1 VPAGVPHADENG
13 AAGSEMTSTEIATQ
27 PESTPSRS
35 KGRRRLGW
43 TSWFAGADSRVLALV
58 PSEQS
63 FMEAQGLVIL
73 VMACVTGFAVAV
85 AGSGW
90 WNIPITHILWLGV
103 IWTVVICIVD
113 RLIYKSFGTSR
124 RTNLVLAI
132 PRAALS
138 VMLALVLGL
147 PMVQFIF
154 SPSIANQLS
163 QTTAVQQKD
172 AQKSAIAFYEPKIK
186 QASAQIAQIQSHE
199 TTLENQVAKF
209 TRLSGCER
217 NESSCSHTHK
227 TGCGH
232 WCHYYAQQ
240 ADIAKANLAQDRP
253 TDLAKIA
260 ALKANIRDW
269 QNREATETTSR
280 VDSIARDKDLLARA
294 EALSAIEK
302 QHPEVSR
309 YVLFVLG
316 LFVCLDLI
324 ALVMK
329 LSHLFVGR
337 AVYEEVAAALR
348 ERDRLQAHRLRE
360 ENTVL
365 RKRYTGEAHADADVD
380 EVRIDAERARRIA
393 DEQKKLAAGP
403 QTGLAGATS

>member
-1 VPAGVPHADENG
+1 
-13 AAGSEMTSTEIATQ
+13 MTNAI
-27 PESTPSRS
+27 PE
-35 KGRRRLGW
+35 GRRRLGW
-43 TSWFAGADSRVLALV
+43 ASWFAGADSRVLALV
-58 PSEQS
+58 PSERS
-63 FMEAQGLVIL
+63 FLEAQGLVI
-73 VMACVTGFAVAV
+73 VAMACVTGFAVAV

-90 WNIPITHILWLGV
+90 WNIPISHILWLGA

-124 RTNLVLAI
+124 RTNLLLAI
-132 PRAALS
+132 PRTVLS

-154 SPSIANQLS
+154 QPSISNQLT
-163 QTTAVQQKD
+163 QTTAAQQKT
-172 AQKSAIAFYEPKIK
+172 AQASAIAFYAPKIK
-186 QASAQIAQIQSHE
+186 QATAQIAQIQKHE
-199 TTLENQVAKF
+199 TALENSIAKF

-240 ADIAKANLAQDRP
+240 AAIARKSLEQDRP
-253 TDLAKIA
+253 LDRTKTV
-260 ALKANIRDW
+260 ALNASIRDW
-269 QNREATETTSR
+269 QSREAAESTSR
-280 VDSIARDKDLLARA
+280 VDAIARDRDLLARA
-294 EALSAIEK
+294 EALSAIER

-316 LFVCLDLI
+316 LFVCLDLV

-329 LSHLFVGR
+329 LSHLFVGG
-337 AVYEEVAAALR
+337 AVYEEVAAAMR

-360 ENTVL
+360 ENAVL
-365 RKRYTGEAHADADVD
+365 RKRYTGEARADEAVD
-380 EVRIDAERARRIA
+380 EARIDAERARRIA
-393 DEQKKLAAGP
+393 DA
-403 QTGLAGATS
+403 GLAGAPG